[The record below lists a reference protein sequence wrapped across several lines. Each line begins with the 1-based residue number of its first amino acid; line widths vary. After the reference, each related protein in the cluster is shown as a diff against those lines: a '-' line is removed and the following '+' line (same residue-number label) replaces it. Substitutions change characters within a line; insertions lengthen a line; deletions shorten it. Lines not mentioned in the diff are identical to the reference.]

1 MEKEETIAPQE
12 TLVINEYVNQA
23 PIVILIKKY
32 IDEHLEEDLQL
43 TTLADRFHFNPS
55 YLSRL
60 FKNVTGVNL
69 SDYIFSCRMEE
80 SKKLLGNEYIK
91 VEEVARKVGYQSA
104 KSFSR
109 LFKRFQGVTPQMY
122 RDSVQRNQAYR
133 DVQK

>member
-1 MEKEETIAPQE
+1 M
-12 TLVINEYVNQA
+12 
-23 PIVILIKKY
+23 
-32 IDEHLEEDLQL
+32 QL